1 MRRVG
6 APACARAPAYAAAW
20 VRVVPYVVEHLCLC
34 VRRAGCRQCVACSVG
49 QPVCVRVC
57 VPVCCSWMS
66 MSTCGVV
73 SARVGI
79 SAFGSQV
86 RGRAYARGW
95 LWTGSWACVCALL
108 GACVVGVGGGRSGD
122 ALGAGGSICP
132 PKLLGPF
139 TEALEEGT
147 REAISR
153 PPTTPTS
160 GHLDDPC
167 LRPPGSR
174 GPHPPRAA
182 ICLGLE
188 IWGGSSRS
196 GGWPVMG
203 SLSFLTP
210 NAHLRGRQKCAGRI
224 LALGRNLVNG
234 KEDWIDRRARA
245 PSLNGQVVTE
255 PSPGSA
261 SLQSEEHT
269 LLGCRAIGAHTR
281 NAAGVD

>member
-1 MRRVG
+1 MLVCEASWLPSVRSVQCR
-6 APACARAPAYAAAW
+6 PACMCACVCSCVLQLDVHEHVWGRERKGGHFCVWVPSARQSLCTW
-20 VRVVPYVVEHLCLC
+20 LVVDRKLGLC
-34 VRRAGCRQCVACSVG
+34 VRTPGCMCSG
-49 QPVCVRVC
+49 GGR
-57 VPVCCSWMS
+57 
-66 MSTCGVV
+66 
-73 SARVGI
+73 R
-79 SAFGSQV
+79 QV
-86 RGRAYARGW
+86 RGRP
-95 LWTGSWACVCALL
+95 
-108 GACVVGVGGGRSGD
+108 
-122 ALGAGGSICP
+122 AGGSICP

-269 LLGCRAIGAHTR
+269 LLGCRAIGAHIS